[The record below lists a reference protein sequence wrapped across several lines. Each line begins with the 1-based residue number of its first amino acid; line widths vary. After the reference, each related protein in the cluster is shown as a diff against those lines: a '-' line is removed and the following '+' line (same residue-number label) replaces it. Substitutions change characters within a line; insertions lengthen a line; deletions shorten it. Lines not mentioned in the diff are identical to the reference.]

1 MKAHLRCILAKMV
14 GEAVLEKMG
23 YPERDILDIVSA
35 VLRAAKSNGLKHKAD
50 AGRPRR
56 SAKQELVRARKSLHL
71 LKAYSK
77 PSAFETAVGGVVAEE
92 KCFF

>member
-1 MKAHLRCILAKMV
+1 MV

-35 VLRAAKSNGLKHKAD
+35 VLRAAKSKGLKHKADGD